1 MARASRTRSRAG
13 LPAARS
19 IVDEKI
25 LTPARRPTAAA
36 TVGSARSY
44 RIIRTNEVDPKDAP
58 IPRTAVPAIGTAAV
72 PVDTFAGTA
81 RKAAKLAVASAAME
95 VFADLPP
102 LIKSLPSKTA
112 MKKHKPKITTEANS
126 ARVAEEKRN
135 IRLSAFL
142 YAASREDDNDF
153 HLILGRDPETTPHVY
168 MTAEISGLPPKS
180 SASFTKL
187 NGARKS
193 FKAFF
198 GGDLPGTSYD
208 FYDPPI
214 PVEIEGSLFFDMS
227 HASGQGPGPK
237 SLRDDIPTIWEVHP
251 VSKITFEP

>member
-1 MARASRTRSRAG
+1 MARASRTRRRAG

-25 LTPARRPTAAA
+25 LTPARPPAAA
-36 TVGSARSY
+36 AKVGGTRSY
-44 RIIRTNEVDPKDAP
+44 RIIRTNEVDPKDTP
-58 IPRTAVPAIGTAAV
+58 IPRAAVPAIGAAAI

-81 RKAAKLAVASAAME
+81 RKAAKLAVASATME
-95 VFADLPP
+95 VFSDLPP
-102 LIKSLPSKTA
+102 LFKTLPSKTA
-112 MKKHKPKITTEANS
+112 MKKHKPKITTKIDS
-126 ARVAEEKRN
+126 ARVIEEKRN
-135 IRLSAFL
+135 VRLNGFL

-153 HLILGRDPETTPHVY
+153 HLIIGRDPSTTPHVY
-168 MTAEISGLPPKS
+168 MTAEISGLPAKS
-180 SASFTKL
+180 SGSFNKL

-227 HASGQGPGPK
+227 HASGQGPGPA